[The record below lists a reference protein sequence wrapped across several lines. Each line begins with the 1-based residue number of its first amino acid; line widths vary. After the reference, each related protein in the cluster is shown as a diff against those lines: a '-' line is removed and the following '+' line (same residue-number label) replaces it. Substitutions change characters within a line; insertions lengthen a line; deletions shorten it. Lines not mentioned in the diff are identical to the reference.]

1 MSEAEGH
8 GQSTD
13 SANVHD
19 NPAQQRYELNT
30 PEGVAFAEYR
40 PAGNAVMFTHTE
52 VPQELEGQGIGS
64 ALVRSALDDVR
75 AKGQMVIPMC
85 PFVARYIAEHQEY
98 LDLVE
103 TAQREALGTE

>member
-1 MSEAEGH
+1 MNEAEGH

-13 SANVHD
+13 GADVHD
-19 NPAQQRYELNT
+19 NPAQQRYELST

-52 VPQELEGQGIGS
+52 VPQSLEGQGIGS
-64 ALVRSALDDVR
+64 ALVGSALDDVR

-85 PFVARYIAEHQEY
+85 PFVARYISDHREY

-103 TAQREALGTE
+103 PAQRQALGME